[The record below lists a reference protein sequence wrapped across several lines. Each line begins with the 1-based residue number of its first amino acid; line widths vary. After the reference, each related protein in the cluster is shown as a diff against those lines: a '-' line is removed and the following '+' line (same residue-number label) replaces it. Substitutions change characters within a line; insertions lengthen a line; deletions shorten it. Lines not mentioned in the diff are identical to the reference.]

1 MTILKTNTKTMTFSH
16 PCIICF
22 EPLSYMEYTNIQQGL
37 ILLDRIFEKDC
48 RCKVYAHN
56 FCIMKWYKH
65 RLLCPYCK
73 TKVLYHRPSQV
84 LLNHLIWFSH
94 KCMTCM
100 TIYTC
105 IETCIYLFENQVDSY
120 VFHALTSS
128 TVCDY
133 DYHHGIFDT
142 FGNNSTQLKIE

>member
-1 MTILKTNTKTMTFSH
+1 MTSTPSTKKVESVSFSR

-22 EPLSYMEYTNIQQGL
+22 EPLSYIEYTNIQQGIIL
-37 ILLDRIFEKDC
+37 IDRIFEKDC

-56 FCIMKWYKH
+56 FCIMNWYKH

-73 TKVLYHRPSQV
+73 SKVLYHRPSQV

-105 IETCIYLFENQVDSY
+105 IETIIYLLETHLDSY
-120 VFHALTSS
+120 AFHALTSS
-128 TVCDY
+128 TVLDRHNDHFDY
-133 DYHHGIFDT
+133 FVNH
-142 FGNNSTQLKIE
+142 SAQLKIE